1 MQPFYSLLKE
11 ATQSQQRSPVGTSW
25 WDDEQSGV
33 GVSRGPG
40 PVKKWSLDLAAGH
53 GGPRRCQVGLGRE
66 EHFPE
71 ADSD

>member
-1 MQPFYSLLKE
+1 M
-11 ATQSQQRSPVGTSW
+11 GTSW
-25 WDDEQSGV
+25 WEDEQSGV

-40 PVKKWSLDLAAGH
+40 LVKKWSLDLAAGH